1 MSRTSMAE
9 ILNTAPEP
17 IHVHLWDRE
26 GCEAFA
32 ARLGVSDEKLRKAIR
47 MVGTR
52 VTTLTSHLKT

>member
-1 MSRTSMAE
+1 MAE
-9 ILNTAPEP
+9 NRNTAPEP
-17 IHVHLWDRE
+17 THLHLWDRE

-52 VTTLTSHLKT
+52 VTTLTSYLKT